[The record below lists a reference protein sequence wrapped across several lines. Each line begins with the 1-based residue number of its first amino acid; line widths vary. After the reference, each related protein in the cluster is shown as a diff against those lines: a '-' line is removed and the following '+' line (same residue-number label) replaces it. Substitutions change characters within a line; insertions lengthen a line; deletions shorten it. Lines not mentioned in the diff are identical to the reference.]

1 MVPITFRS
9 THPTLSL
16 PSLFSLPPSLTITL
30 RQVVVEGSMCL
41 GQLVVDKSTSN
52 RSVREH
58 AAGSFS
64 YCDMLKVPFTALSCL

>member
-1 MVPITFRS
+1 MVPITYS
-9 THPTLSL
+9 PNTLSSLSLSL
-16 PSLFSLPPSLTITL
+16 PSPSLTITL
-30 RQVVVEGSMCL
+30 WQVVVEGSMCL

-64 YCDMLKVPFTALSCL
+64 YCDMLKVPFTALS

>member
-1 MVPITFRS
+1 MVPITYS
-9 THPTLSL
+9 PNSLSSLSLSL
-16 PSLFSLPPSLTITL
+16 PSPSLTITL
-30 RQVVVEGSMCL
+30 WQVVVEGSMCL